1 MIKNNTA
8 LYIPTKTKY
17 WFIRANAKAEYYEDF
32 QYNNFVAIGDND
44 IKLSKL
50 RSIPK
55 YDRVSKDI
63 LEAKYKEIFTEANI
77 SKYEK
82 EHKDNPETPI
92 KKKEHLT
99 TIKRSSAIAASK
111 SFKFI
116 EEMKIGDIV
125 MVPGTTTFMIGFI
138 TSDVFDNKIDHIAQN
153 DLLEDSEIST
163 TGYPVSNF
171 EKKRRV
177 YWIKEI
183 SRKELPDKL
192 SWVINAR
199 QAIHDITE
207 NAEDI
212 NPLIS
217 STYIYKE
224 SFHAR
229 IGVTTTKRISTT
241 ELFELQ
247 KVIVETAEDKANK
260 IYQKTSVQSPGQVI
274 LQTVQD
280 NWQIILTILGVLV
293 GKVDIPT
300 KNGQITI
307 KGLIPYYF
315 GKEHKLDIQEKENNV
330 ALQKEKVTSAR
341 LDNDLKKVKIQKR
354 VLELNKEY
362 KLSNNSSPKIKV
374 PNLTEKDKERISN
387 LGLTD
392 ANVGNEMTPES
403 QIDNLTFPKA
413 ESSGKEQQEK

>member
-1 MIKNNTA
+1 MSKNNIA
-8 LYIPTKTKY
+8 LYIPAKTKY

-44 IKLSKL
+44 VKLSKL
-50 RSIPK
+50 KSIPK
-55 YDRVSKDI
+55 YDRVSNDI
-63 LEAKYKEIFTEANI
+63 LEARYKEIFTETNI
-77 SKYEK
+77 LKYDK

-125 MVPGTTTFMIGFI
+125 MVPGTTTFMLGFI
-138 TSDVFDNKIDHIAQN
+138 TSNVFDKEIDHIAQN

-199 QAIHDITE
+199 QAVHDITE

-217 STYIYKE
+217 STYVYKE
-224 SFHAR
+224 AFHAR
-229 IGVTTTKRISTT
+229 IGVTTTQRISTA

-247 KVIVETAEDKANK
+247 KVIVETAEDKANE

-274 LQTVQD
+274 LQTIED
-280 NWQIILTILGVLV
+280 NWQIILIILGVLV
-293 GKVDIPT
+293 GKADIPV
-300 KNGQITI
+300 KNGKVTI

-315 GKEHKLDIQEKENNV
+315 GKEHKLDIQEKENDL
-330 ALQKEKVTSAR
+330 ALQKEKVKSAK
-341 LDNDLKKVKIQKR
+341 LDNNLKKLKIKEKE
-354 VLELNKEY
+354 LELNKVY
-362 KLSNNSSPKIKV
+362 DLSNDSSKKIKV
-374 PNLTEKDKERISN
+374 PNLTAEDKDKISN

-403 QIDNLTFPKA
+403 QIDNLTPPKA
-413 ESSGKEQQEK
+413 ESSKEEKPKK